1 MTQLAGKKLSGHG
14 AYDCTQQLLRI
25 EVECKCSAQ
34 KSVPETSPVPP
45 GVSCLI
51 VYFQELKFIQEKAGI
66 FQNKCAQ
73 AWNYGPSWGSL
84 GQGLTAL

>member
-25 EVECKCSAQ
+25 EVERKCSAQ

-45 GVSCLI
+45 GLSCLI
-51 VYFQELKFIQEKAGI
+51 VYFQKLKFIQEKAGI

-73 AWNYGPSWGSL
+73 TWNYGHSWGSL
-84 GQGLTAL
+84 RRGLAAL